1 MSGARI
7 EAPAPAPAL
16 TAAMQAAIRANE
28 QVTRHTTAT
37 VEATL
42 DLGRHLA
49 DVKGELSH
57 GDFRPWLAAHG
68 ISKDRAARA
77 MLLHRAGVEKSH
89 VRHFGSLT
97 AAVKVARVLD
107 SKGPDGPNLGRGLD
121 ALEAWQGAIRILD
134 ERVAALEA
142 EQKPLLAENRK
153 LRREVKA
160 TKREIE
166 RWEAK
171 IEGAANAP

>member
-7 EAPAPAPAL
+7 EAPAPAL
-16 TAAMQAAIRANE
+16 TAAMEAAIAVNE
-28 QVTRHTTAT
+28 RVTAHAT
-37 VEATL
+37 GRIEATL
-42 DLGRHLA
+42 ELGPHLA

-68 ISKDRAARA
+68 IGKDRAARA
-77 MLLHRAGVEKSH
+77 MLLHRAGVEMSH
-89 VRHFGSLT
+89 VRHLGSLT

-107 SKGPDGPNLGRGLD
+107 RKPGPDGWPNLGRGAD
-121 ALEAWQGAIRILD
+121 ALEALQGAIRILD
-134 ERVAALEA
+134 ERVKALEA
-142 EQKPLLAENRK
+142 EHAKHLAENRK
-153 LRREVKA
+153 LRRELKA

-171 IEGAANAP
+171 IAAAANAP